1 MALQTNVEHENP
13 FGRWRWH
20 ANDQPR
26 SRTDHPSEAEV
37 RGAARPCATRFHVRS
52 ARSVSRMRCEAVAP
66 VAHALSMWRRHPPHQ
81 PTKPR
86 LRASMRPD
94 RSVVFLPNERKGS
107 RCRRAVSALITG
119 DSGSTRYSG
128 SGAGL
133 RHWRFSRAR
142 LRSHS
147 RRSVPTC
154 QRAARSCP
162 VASIPSRL
170 RFGRCVPASG
180 GSLGRDRLNQAVARS
195 SCIENADGRRAGAG
209 ARGRDG

>member
-1 MALQTNVEHENP
+1 MLRLQQGVYVDDFSSDPAAEAPLAARMALQTNVEHENP

-26 SRTDHPSEAEV
+26 SHTDHPSEAEV

-66 VAHALSMWRRHPPHQ
+66 GAHAFSMWRRHPPHH

-119 DSGSTRYSG
+119 DSGSTRCSG

-142 LRSHS
+142 LRSRS
-147 RRSVPTC
+147 RRSVPNMPTC
-154 QRAARSCP
+154 STQLPRGIISH
-162 VASIPSRL
+162 
-170 RFGRCVPASG
+170 PASV
-180 GSLGRDRLNQAVARS
+180 S
-195 SCIENADGRRAGAG
+195 ADACQHPEGASG
-209 ARGRDG
+209 ATA